1 MLGSINGA
9 LPHPATVTTPVTPSP
24 SGAARGVVPTVPTDV
39 SQIRNTVVTSVPS
52 FSSLLNSADAST
64 LAKLHDPARLTD
76 PPFAALRAAI
86 EQALSQDSSVP
97 AAVRRDPEV
106 PE

>member
-9 LPHPATVTTPVTPSP
+9 LPHPVAVTTPVTPSP
-24 SGAARGVVPTVPTDV
+24 SGAARGVVPTPPTDV

-52 FSSLLNSADAST
+52 FSSLIFSADAAT
-64 LAKLHDPARLTD
+64 LAKVHDPARLTD

-86 EQALSQDSSVP
+86 EQALSQEPSVP
-97 AAVRRDPEV
+97 ADVRRDPES
-106 PE
+106 PA